1 MRREPIGAQ
10 RLRLSAAAYAGSRRA
25 PARRAAPTRHI
36 ALMVDHAVPAS
47 PAAAEPRHLSVVLAM
62 LAAAL
67 VIAALYFGR
76 DIFVPLA
83 LAALLGF
90 LLDPLVTRLR
100 RWRLP
105 RWLAVGIVV
114 AVTIGVVAVT
124 SLFAGS
130 QLVALA
136 REVPTYQSTIQSK
149 LRDLRETMSKRGAF
163 DGAARLFDMFEG
175 ELSATRRALQRTPP
189 ASPGAAP
196 AQVQAQAQQRAQKET
211 PPLRV
216 QLEEP
221 PLRPIQALGEVIA
234 PVLAPL
240 LTAGLVFVFLVF
252 ILLGRNELRDRLLR
266 LTGGDVNRMSD
277 ALNEA
282 AERVSRYLGA
292 QFLVNLGYAL
302 PMAAGLWLI
311 GVPGALLW
319 GLLAGALRFLPYLGP
334 AIAAV
339 FPLTMAFAVDPGWNM
354 LLWTLALV
362 ATLEL
367 ISNNLIE
374 PWAYGSSTG
383 LSPLA
388 VLVSATFWT
397 VVWGSIGLVLATPI
411 TVCLVVLGRHV
422 RPLRIFDLLLGNEPA
437 FDVPTTLYQRLLA
450 GEVED
455 AVELAREQVD
465 EGSVA
470 AFYAEAALPALLL
483 TQATPDAERRERVA
497 DGMQVLLDDLDE
509 APADSDR
516 KIVAAP
522 RLLCIGGQSA
532 LDSIAAEMLARTLS
546 GAGHAAT
553 VKPAADLS
561 PRSIDTLDLTGIDAV
576 FVGYLAEAWRT
587 RARYVCRHLRRRGTM
602 MRTPAR
608 RRRAHH
614 RRRLAGRRRVH
625 ACRDGGGDRR
635 RCVGHIG
642 RAGLAALARSRSGDG
657 RRAVD
662 RRTRAHHAAGCL
674 GVGCLRAA
682 HRGVI
687 RHTVLPTSSTT
698 SSAPHPQRP
707 PLVRQ
712 RPWAGAGASA

>member
-1 MRREPIGAQ
+1 MVD
-10 RLRLSAAAYAGSRRA
+10 
-25 PARRAAPTRHI
+25 RAAS
-36 ALMVDHAVPAS
+36 AS
-47 PAAAEPRHLSVVLAM
+47 PAAAEQRHLSVVLAM
-62 LAAAL
+62 LAAGL
-67 VIAALYFGR
+67 VIAALSFGR
-76 DIFVPLA
+76 EIFVPLA

-114 AVTIGVVAVT
+114 SVTVGVVGVT
-124 SLFAGS
+124 SLLAGS

-136 REVPTYQSTIQSK
+136 REVPTYQSTIQLK
-149 LRDLRETMSKRGAF
+149 LRDLRETLSRRGVF
-163 DGAARLFDMFEG
+163 DNAARLFDMFEG
-175 ELSATRRALQRTPP
+175 ELSAARRALQQPAKPGTTP
-189 ASPGAAP
+189 
-196 AQVQAQAQQRAQKET
+196 AQQRAQKEA
-211 PPLRV
+211 PLRV
-216 QLEEP
+216 QLEDP
-221 PLRPIQALGEVIA
+221 PMRPLQALAEVIA

-266 LTGGDVNRMSD
+266 LTGGDVNRMTD

-334 AIAAV
+334 AIAAL
-339 FPLTMAFAVDPGWNM
+339 FPLTMAFAVDPGWSM

-397 VVWGSIGLVLATPI
+397 VVWGPIGLVLATPI

-470 AFYAEAALPALLL
+470 AFYAGAALPALLL
-483 TQATPDAERRERVA
+483 TEATHDAERRERVA
-497 DGMQVLLDDLDE
+497 DGMRVLLDDLDE
-509 APADSDR
+509 APARVDNDTETS
-516 KIVAAP
+516 AAP

-532 LDSIAAEMLARTLS
+532 LDAIAAEMLARTLS

-561 PRSIDTLDLTGIDAV
+561 PRSIDALDLAGIDAV

-587 RARYVCRHLRRRGTM
+587 RARYVCRHLRRRSAGVRIIVVAWQGGAAST
-602 MRTPAR
+602 RAETAASIGADALATSAEQALQRWLDLDAVTIDAPAPWVD
-608 RRRAHH
+608 AHEQQAASPTGLA
-614 RRRLAGRRRVH
+614 LAG
-625 ACRDGGGDRR
+625 
-635 RCVGHIG
+635 
-642 RAGLAALARSRSGDG
+642 
-657 RRAVD
+657 
-662 RRTRAHHAAGCL
+662 
-674 GVGCLRAA
+674 
-682 HRGVI
+682 
-687 RHTVLPTSSTT
+687 
-698 SSAPHPQRP
+698 
-707 PLVRQ
+707 
-712 RPWAGAGASA
+712 

>member
-1 MRREPIGAQ
+1 
-10 RLRLSAAAYAGSRRA
+10 
-25 PARRAAPTRHI
+25 
-36 ALMVDHAVPAS
+36 MVDPAAS
-47 PAAAEPRHLSVVLAM
+47 ARPAAADQRHLSVVLAM
-62 LAAAL
+62 LAAGL

-76 DIFVPLA
+76 EIFVPLA

-90 LLDPLVTRLR
+90 LLDPLVSRLR

-114 AVTIGVVAVT
+114 SMTVGVVGVT

-130 QLVALA
+130 QLMAVG
-136 REVPTYQSTIQSK
+136 REVPTYQSTIQLK
-149 LRDLRETMSKRGAF
+149 LRELRQTLSRRGVL
-163 DGAARLFDMFEG
+163 DDAARLFDMFEG
-175 ELSATRRALQRTPP
+175 ELTATRRALDQPTK
-189 ASPGAAP
+189 PGAA
-196 AQVQAQAQQRAQKET
+196 K
-211 PPLRV
+211 PLRV

-221 PLRPIQALGEVIA
+221 PVRPMQVLGEVIV

-266 LTGGDVNRMSD
+266 LTGGDVQRMSD
-277 ALNEA
+277 ALDEA
-282 AERVSRYLGA
+282 AQRVSRYLGA

-334 AIAAV
+334 AIAAL
-339 FPLTMAFAVDPGWNM
+339 FPLTMAFAVDPGWSM

-383 LSPLA
+383 LSALA

-397 VVWGSIGLVLATPI
+397 VVWGPIGLVLATPI

-437 FDVPTTLYQRLLA
+437 FDVPTTLYQRLVA

-455 AVELAREQVD
+455 AVELAREQVR
-465 EGSVA
+465 EGTVA

-483 TQATPDAERRERVA
+483 TEATPDAERRERVA
-497 DGMQVLLDDLDE
+497 DGMRVLLDDLE
-509 APADSDR
+509 EVPAEPAP
-516 KIVAAP
+516 AAP

-546 GAGHAAT
+546 AAGHAAT
-553 VKPAADLS
+553 VKTAADVS
-561 PRSIDTLDLTGIDAV
+561 PRSIDALDLAGIDAV
-576 FVGYLAEAWRT
+576 FVGYLGPAWRT
-587 RARYVCRHLRRRGTM
+587 RARYVCRHLRRRSADVKIIVVAWQSGA
-602 MRTPAR
+602 TPIQ
-608 RRRAHH
+608 
-614 RRRLAGRRRVH
+614 
-625 ACRDGGGDRR
+625 GDTATS
-635 RCVGHIG
+635 IG
-642 RAGLAALARSRSGDG
+642 ADALATTAEQALQRW
-657 RRAVD
+657 RAID
-662 RRTRAHHAAGCL
+662 DL
-674 GVGCLRAA
+674 GAE
-682 HRGVI
+682 
-687 RHTVLPTSSTT
+687 SSDE
-698 SSAPHPQRP
+698 P
-707 PLVRQ
+707 PLVADEPAATQPPPSRLAL
-712 RPWAGAGASA
+712 AG

>member
-1 MRREPIGAQ
+1 MVD
-10 RLRLSAAAYAGSRRA
+10 
-25 PARRAAPTRHI
+25 RAAS
-36 ALMVDHAVPAS
+36 AS
-47 PAAAEPRHLSVVLAM
+47 PAAAGQRHLSIVLAM
-62 LAAAL
+62 LAAGL
-67 VIAALYFGR
+67 VISALFFGR

-114 AVTIGVVAVT
+114 STTVGVVTVT

-130 QLVALA
+130 QLVALG

-149 LRDLRETMSKRGAF
+149 LRELRQTLTQRHLL
-163 DGAARLFDMFEG
+163 DDAARLFDMFER
-175 ELSATRRALQRTPP
+175 ELGATRRALDPQQP
-189 ASPGAAP
+189 AKPGATVAP
-196 AQVQAQAQQRAQKET
+196 QRAAKPE
-211 PPLRV
+211 PLRV

-221 PLRPIQALGEVIA
+221 PLRPMQVLGEFIA

-266 LTGGDVNRMSD
+266 LTGGDVQRMSD
-277 ALNEA
+277 ALDEA

-334 AIAAV
+334 AIAAL
-339 FPLTMAFAVDPGWNM
+339 FPLTMAFAVDPGWSM
-354 LLWTLALV
+354 LLWTAALI

-367 ISNNLIE
+367 ISNNVIE
-374 PWAYGSSTG
+374 PWAYGASTG

-397 VVWGSIGLVLATPI
+397 VVWGPIGLVLATPI

-422 RPLRIFDLLLGNEPA
+422 RPLRIFDLLLGSDPA
-437 FDVPTTLYQRLLA
+437 FDRPTTLYQRLAA

-455 AVELAREQVD
+455 AIELAREQVR

-470 AFYAEAALPALLL
+470 AFYAEVALPALLL
-483 TQATPDAERRERVA
+483 TEATPDAERRERVA
-497 DGMQVLLDDLDE
+497 DGLQVLLDDLDE
-509 APADSDR
+509 APADSDAA
-516 KIVAAP
+516 AAP

-546 GAGHAAT
+546 GAGHAAAL
-553 VKPAADLS
+553 KSAAELS
-561 PRSIDTLDLTGIDAV
+561 PRAIGSLDLSGIDAV
-576 FVGYLAEAWRT
+576 FVGYLSDAWRT
-587 RARYVCRHLRRRGTM
+587 RARYVCRHLRRRSAGVRIIVVAWQGSAATA
-602 MRTPAR
+602 PADTAAAIGADALATSAEQALQCWR
-608 RRRAHH
+608 DLDGEMVDAPQASSDEREPTVPTASLA
-614 RRRLAGRRRVH
+614 LAG
-625 ACRDGGGDRR
+625 
-635 RCVGHIG
+635 
-642 RAGLAALARSRSGDG
+642 
-657 RRAVD
+657 
-662 RRTRAHHAAGCL
+662 
-674 GVGCLRAA
+674 
-682 HRGVI
+682 
-687 RHTVLPTSSTT
+687 
-698 SSAPHPQRP
+698 
-707 PLVRQ
+707 
-712 RPWAGAGASA
+712 